1 MKELYILLA
10 VTAAFILL
18 FILLR
23 IFRPKDKYPYE
34 RRDLLTS
41 NELEFYQ
48 VLYPI
53 VCQHGWQLLMKMRLA
68 DIMAVRKGTEDYMAY
83 FNKIKAKHTDFVFC
97 DPDTLEILAGLEL
110 DDPSHERLER
120 MERDAFVDNAYAAA
134 GIPLIHV
141 WNPIESEELEQIL
154 LEVLPSFAEECGE
167 EGLAEDDDDELSKEA
182 SEEASE
188 EASGEAAQRKTEEGS
203 LSGPSSEDASI
214 LEADCETDP
223 AESSADH

>member
-1 MKELYILLA
+1 MKEIYILLA

-68 DIMAVRKGTEDYMAY
+68 DIMDVRKGTEDYMAY

-110 DDPSHERLER
+110 DDPSHERPER
-120 MERDAFVDNAYAAA
+120 MERDEFVDNAYAAA

-141 WNPIESEELEQIL
+141 WNPIEPEELEQIL
-154 LEVLPSFAEECGE
+154 LEVLPSFAEEYE
-167 EGLAEDDDDELSKEA
+167 DEPTAENDDEEPSKEA
-182 SEEASE
+182 SEEASD
-188 EASGEAAQRKTEEGS
+188 EAVQRKTEDGS
-203 LSGPSSEDASI
+203 LSDPSSEDASI
-214 LEADCETDP
+214 LEADCETAP
-223 AESSADH
+223 AESSAGH

>member
-23 IFRPKDKYPYE
+23 VFRPKDKYPYE

-110 DDPSHERLER
+110 DDPSHERPER
-120 MERDAFVDNAYAAA
+120 IQRDEFVDNAYAAA

-141 WNPIESEELEQIL
+141 WNPIEPEELEQIL
-154 LEVLPSFAEECGE
+154 LEVLPSFAVEECN
-167 EGLAEDDDDELSKEA
+167 
-182 SEEASE
+182 EEAANAE
-188 EASGEAAQRKTEEGS
+188 LDAAAHEKTEDES
-203 LSGPSSEDASI
+203 LSDPSSEDALI
-214 LEADCETDP
+214 LEADCETVQD
-223 AESSADH
+223 ESSAGR

>member
-34 RRDLLTS
+34 KRDLLTS

-97 DPDTLEILAGLEL
+97 DPETLEILAGLEL
-110 DDPSHERLER
+110 DDPSHERPER
-120 MERDAFVDNAYAAA
+120 MERDVFVDNAYAAA

-141 WNPIESEELEQIL
+141 WNPIEPEELEQIL
-154 LEVLPSFAEECGE
+154 LDVLPSFAEECD
-167 EGLAEDDDDELSKEA
+167 EDAMSEADDDEPADGESD
-182 SEEASE
+182 
-188 EASGEAAQRKTEEGS
+188 EAAHKKTEDGS

-214 LEADCETDP
+214 LEADCETAP

>member
-23 IFRPKDKYPYE
+23 LFRPKDKYPYE

-41 NELEFYQ
+41 NELEFYRI
-48 VLYPI
+48 LAPI

-68 DIMAVRKGTEDYMAY
+68 DVMAVRKGTEDYMSY

-97 DPDTLEILAGLEL
+97 DPYTLEILAGLEL
-110 DDPSHERLER
+110 DDPSHERPER
-120 MERDAFVDNAYAAA
+120 IERDEFVDNAYAAA

-141 WNPIESEELEQIL
+141 WNPISPEELEQIL
-154 LEVLPSFAEECGE
+154 LEVLPSFAEDTDFDD
-167 EGLAEDDDDELSKEA
+167 AEANDASAAPDKDIKE
-182 SEEASE
+182 
-188 EASGEAAQRKTEEGS
+188 EEGS
-203 LSGPSSEDASI
+203 CSDPSSETAI
-214 LEADCETDP
+214 IPEAGHETCPDVF
-223 AESSADH
+223 

>member
-23 IFRPKDKYPYE
+23 LFRPKDKYPYE

-110 DDPSHERLER
+110 DDPSHERPER
-120 MERDAFVDNAYAAA
+120 MERDEFVDNAYAAA

-141 WNPIESEELEQIL
+141 WNPIEPEELEQIL
-154 LEVLPSFAEECGE
+154 LEVLPSFAEASDADTTE
-167 EGLAEDDDDELSKEA
+167 EVLEDIMETAET
-182 SEEASE
+182 EEAAE
-188 EASGEAAQRKTEEGS
+188 PIKDPS
-203 LSGPSSEDASI
+203 L
-214 LEADCETDP
+214 ETS
-223 AESSADH
+223 AESN

>member
-1 MKELYILLA
+1 MKEIYILLA

-110 DDPSHERLER
+110 DDPSHERPER
-120 MERDAFVDNAYAAA
+120 MERDEFVDNAYAAA

-141 WNPIESEELEQIL
+141 WNPIEPEELEQLL
-154 LEVLPSFAEECGE
+154 LEVLPSFAEEYDE
-167 EGLAEDDDDELSKEA
+167 EVLAEDDDEEPSKEA
-182 SEEASE
+182 SEEASGK
-188 EASGEAAQRKTEEGS
+188 AVQRKTEDGS
-203 LSGPSSEDASI
+203 LSDPSSEDASI
-214 LEADCETDP
+214 LEADCETAP

>member
-10 VTAAFILL
+10 VTATFILL

-23 IFRPKDKYPYE
+23 VFRPKDKYPYE

-110 DDPSHERLER
+110 DDPSHERPER
-120 MERDAFVDNAYAAA
+120 IQRDEFVDNAYAAA

-141 WNPIESEELEQIL
+141 WNPIEPEELEQIL
-154 LEVLPSFAEECGE
+154 LEVLPSFAEEDLDGDQEDGEPDETPDKKTGE
-167 EGLAEDDDDELSKEA
+167 ESFDD
-182 SEEASE
+182 
-188 EASGEAAQRKTEEGS
+188 
-203 LSGPSSEDASI
+203 PSSDTASDSMPDAAISK
-214 LEADCETDP
+214 ADFETAPD
-223 AESSADH
+223 EFSADR

>member
-1 MKELYILLA
+1 MKEIYILLA

-110 DDPSHERLER
+110 DDPSHERPER
-120 MERDAFVDNAYAAA
+120 MERDEFVDNAYAAA

-141 WNPIESEELEQIL
+141 WNPIEPEELEQIL
-154 LEVLPSFAEECGE
+154 LEVLPSFAEEYE
-167 EGLAEDDDDELSKEA
+167 DEATAEDDDEEPSKEA
-182 SEEASE
+182 SEEVSD
-188 EASGEAAQRKTEEGS
+188 EAVQRKTEDGS
-203 LSGPSSEDASI
+203 LSDPSSEDASI
-214 LEADCETDP
+214 LEADCETAP

>member
-110 DDPSHERLER
+110 DDPSHERPER
-120 MERDAFVDNAYAAA
+120 MERDEFVDNAYAAA

-141 WNPIESEELEQIL
+141 WNPIEPEELEQIL
-154 LEVLPSFAEECGE
+154 LEVLPSFAEEYE
-167 EGLAEDDDDELSKEA
+167 DEPTAEGDDEEPSKEV
-182 SEEASE
+182 SE
-188 EASGEAAQRKTEEGS
+188 EASGEAAKRKTEDGS
-203 LSGPSSEDASI
+203 LLDPSSEDASI
-214 LEADCETDP
+214 LEADCETAP

>member
-41 NELEFYQ
+41 NELAFYQ

-97 DPDTLEILAGLEL
+97 DPETLEILAGLEL
-110 DDPSHERLER
+110 DDPSHERPDR
-120 MERDAFVDNAYAAA
+120 IERDEFVDNAYAAA

-154 LEVLPSFAEECGE
+154 LEVLPSFAAEECN
-167 EGLAEDDDDELSKEA
+167 
-182 SEEASE
+182 EEATNDEPDE
-188 EASGEAAQRKTEEGS
+188 EAHEKTEDES
-203 LSGPSSEDASI
+203 LLDPSSEDALI
-214 LEADCETDP
+214 LEVDCETAQD
-223 AESSADH
+223 ESSADR

>member
-1 MKELYILLA
+1 MGEQNMKELYILLA

-97 DPDTLEILAGLEL
+97 DPETLEILAGLEL
-110 DDPSHERLER
+110 DDPSHDRPER
-120 MERDAFVDNAYAAA
+120 MERDEFVNNAYKAA
-134 GIPLIHV
+134 GIPLLHV
-141 WNPIESEELEQIL
+141 WNPIEPDELEALL
-154 LEVLPSFAEECGE
+154 LEVLPSFA
-167 EGLAEDDDDELSKEA
+167 ADDFDDDFDGDLDLSLDEEELLLAQKEVKVNP
-182 SEEASE
+182 
-188 EASGEAAQRKTEEGS
+188 R
-203 LSGPSSEDASI
+203 SI
-214 LEADCETDP
+214 LML
-223 AESSADH
+223 SAYSE

>member
-23 IFRPKDKYPYE
+23 LFRPKDKYPYE

-41 NELEFYQ
+41 NELEFYRI
-48 VLYPI
+48 LAPI

-68 DIMAVRKGTEDYMAY
+68 DVMAVRKGTEDYMSY

-97 DPDTLEILAGLEL
+97 DPYTLEILAGLEL
-110 DDPSHERLER
+110 DDPSHERPER
-120 MERDAFVDNAYAAA
+120 MERDEFVDNAYAAA

-141 WNPIESEELEQIL
+141 WNPISPEELEQIL
-154 LEVLPSFAEECGE
+154 LEVLPSFAEDTDFDDTE
-167 EGLAEDDDDELSKEA
+167 ANDASAAPDEDIKE
-182 SEEASE
+182 
-188 EASGEAAQRKTEEGS
+188 EEGS
-203 LSGPSSEDASI
+203 CSDPSSETAI
-214 LEADCETDP
+214 IPEAEHETCPDVF
-223 AESSADH
+223 

>member
-18 FILLR
+18 FVLLR

-110 DDPSHERLER
+110 DDPSHERPER
-120 MERDAFVDNAYAAA
+120 MERDEFVDNAYAAA

-141 WNPIESEELEQIL
+141 WNPIEPEELEQIL
-154 LEVLPSFAEECGE
+154 LEVLPSFAEEYE
-167 EGLAEDDDDELSKEA
+167 DEPLAEDDDDELLKEA
-182 SEEASE
+182 SK
-188 EASGEAAQRKTEEGS
+188 EASGEAAQRKTEDGS
-203 LSGPSSEDASI
+203 LLDPSSEDASI
-214 LEADCETDP
+214 LEADCETAP